1 MNFDEK
7 IVCLKCGSNE
17 FRLTRTVK
25 EQILAECLKCGYPH
39 LMEGVSIFWNPEEEE
54 GTTEEKTYHLR
65 SVEVDKQKIP
75 KEIEEKSVEELANE
89 MVELIKRESL
99 EDLSFY
105 DISRTFWEK
114 KGLDLF
120 MLPHDSDVALKR
132 LKVENSVKERLNYQG
147 EISPKQLKKE
157 KELINS
163 LKCKVVDKARKENK
177 GSLTQTDIELYL
189 MENEKVLPRRL
200 QRILQSLVNSE
211 LKR

>member
-7 IVCLKCGSNE
+7 IACLKCGSNE
-17 FRLTRTVK
+17 FRLTRTTK
-25 EQILAECLKCGYPH
+25 EQIIAECCKCGHPH
-39 LMEGVSIFWNPEEEE
+39 LMEGVSVFWNPEDEE
-54 GTTEEKTYHLR
+54 GITEGKTHPSR
-65 SVEVDKQKIP
+65 SVEVDKQKDP

-89 MVELIKRESL
+89 MIELIKKESL

-105 DISRTFWEK
+105 DISHIFWEK
-114 KGLDLF
+114 KGLDLL

-132 LKVENSVKERLNYQG
+132 LKVENSVKEKLNYQG
-147 EISPKQLKKE
+147 EISPNQLKKE
-157 KELINS
+157 KELMNT
-163 LKCKVVDKARKENK
+163 LKCKILDKARKENK

-200 QRILQSLVNSE
+200 QRMLQSLVNSE

>member
-1 MNFDEK
+1 
-7 IVCLKCGSNE
+7 
-17 FRLTRTVK
+17 
-25 EQILAECLKCGYPH
+25 
-39 LMEGVSIFWNPEEEE
+39 
-54 GTTEEKTYHLR
+54 
-65 SVEVDKQKIP
+65 
-75 KEIEEKSVEELANE
+75 